1 VKKLGRLDGK
11 VAFITGSGSGIGQ
24 AAAVRFCREGA
35 QVVVA
40 EISRE
45 SGERT
50 VAMARDLGGD
60 ATFIHT
66 DVTEPE
72 SVERA
77 IVATVA
83 TYGKLNILYNN
94 AGGST
99 AQDGPVTKVT
109 IEEFWRT
116 IKVDLYGTFL
126 ACKYAIPEL
135 IKAGGG
141 AVINTSSVVALTGIK
156 GRDAYTAA
164 KGGVLA
170 MTRSMAAN
178 YAKHK
183 IRVNAIAPG
192 ATLTARVRKLL
203 GDDPA
208 GAALADNHL
217 LGMGEPEDIANM
229 ALFLASDEAR
239 IITGAVFPVDSG
251 WSAV

>member
-1 VKKLGRLDGK
+1 MGRLEHK
-11 VAFITGSGSGIGQ
+11 VAFITGSGSGIGR
-24 AAAVRFCREGA
+24 AGAIRFSREGA
-35 QVVVA
+35 KVVVA
-40 EISRE
+40 DISQE
-45 SGERT
+45 GGERT

-60 ATFIHT
+60 ATFVLT
-66 DVTEPE
+66 DVTAPE

-77 IVATVA
+77 IAATVA
-83 TYGKLNILYNN
+83 AYGKLDILYND

-99 AQDGPVTKVT
+99 AQDGPVTTVSLD
-109 IEEFWRT
+109 EFWRT
-116 IKVDLYGTFL
+116 IRVDLYGTFL
-126 ACKYAIPEL
+126 CCKYGIPEL

-141 AVINTSSVVALTGIK
+141 AIINTTSYVALAGIK

-192 ATLTARVRKLL
+192 AILTERVRKFIEA
-203 GDDPA
+203 DPNVAKMA
-208 GAALADNHL
+208 GNHL

-239 IITGAVFPVDSG
+239 IITGAIFPVDSG
-251 WSAV
+251 WSAI

>member
-1 VKKLGRLDGK
+1 MAGRLEGK
-11 VAFITGSGSGIGQ
+11 IAFITGSGSGIGR
-24 AAAVRFCREGA
+24 AAAIRFAREGA

-40 EISRE
+40 DISRE
-45 SGERT
+45 GGERT

-60 ATFIHT
+60 ATFVHT
-66 DVTEPE
+66 DVTAPE

-77 IVATVA
+77 IAATVA
-83 TYGKLNILYNN
+83 AYGKLNILYND

-99 AQDGPVTKVT
+99 AEDGAVTKVS
-109 IEEFWRT
+109 IDEFWRT
-116 IKVDLYGTFL
+116 IRVDLFGTFL
-126 ACKYAIPEL
+126 CCKFGIPEL

-141 AVINTSSVVALTGIK
+141 AIINTTSVVALAGIK

-170 MTRSMAAN
+170 MTRSMAVN
-178 YAKHK
+178 YAKHN

-192 ATLTARVRKLL
+192 ATLTERVRKLL
-203 GDDPA
+203 GDDA
-208 GAALADNHL
+208 GGAAMASNHL

-239 IITGAVFPVDSG
+239 IITGAIFPVDSG
-251 WSAV
+251 WTAA

>member
-1 VKKLGRLDGK
+1 MGRLEHK
-11 VAFITGSGSGIGQ
+11 VAFITGSGSGIGR
-24 AAAVRFCREGA
+24 AGAIRFSREGA
-35 QVVVA
+35 KVVVA
-40 EISRE
+40 DISHE
-45 SGERT
+45 GGERT

-60 ATFIHT
+60 ATFVHT
-66 DVTEPE
+66 DVTAPE

-77 IVATVA
+77 IAATVA
-83 TYGKLNILYNN
+83 AYGKLDILYND

-99 AQDGPVTKVT
+99 AQDGPVTTVS
-109 IEEFWRT
+109 IDEFWRT
-116 IKVDLYGTFL
+116 IRVDLYGTFL
-126 ACKYAIPEL
+126 CCKYGIPEL

-141 AVINTSSVVALTGIK
+141 AIINTTSYVALAGIK

-192 ATLTARVRKLL
+192 AILTERVRKFIEA
-203 GDDPA
+203 DPNVAKMA
-208 GAALADNHL
+208 GNHL
-217 LGMGEPEDIANM
+217 LGTGEPEDIANM

-239 IITGAVFPVDSG
+239 IITGAIFPVDSG
-251 WSAV
+251 WSAI

>member
-1 VKKLGRLDGK
+1 MGRLENK
-11 VAFITGSGSGIGQ
+11 VAFITGSGSGIGR
-24 AAAVRFCREGA
+24 AGAIRFAREGA
-35 QVVVA
+35 KVVVA
-40 EISRE
+40 DISRE
-45 SGERT
+45 GGERT

-60 ATFIHT
+60 ATFVHT
-66 DVTEPE
+66 DVTVPE

-77 IVATVA
+77 IAAAVMA
-83 TYGKLNILYNN
+83 YGKLNILYND

-99 AQDGPVTKVT
+99 AQDAPVTDVS
-109 IEEFWRT
+109 IDEFWRV
-116 IKVDLYGTFL
+116 IRVDLYGTFL
-126 ACKYAIPEL
+126 CCKYGIPEL

-141 AVINTSSVVALTGIK
+141 AIINTTSYVALAGIK

-192 ATLTARVRKLL
+192 AILTDRVRKFIEA
-203 GDDPA
+203 DPNVA
-208 GAALADNHL
+208 KMAANHL

-229 ALFLASDEAR
+229 ALFLLRMRRAS
-239 IITGAVFPVDSG
+239 
-251 WSAV
+251 

>member
-1 VKKLGRLDGK
+1 MAGRLEGK
-11 VAFITGSGSGIGQ
+11 VAFITGSGSGIGR
-24 AAAVRFCREGA
+24 AAAVRFAREGA

-45 SGERT
+45 GGERT
-50 VAMARDLGGD
+50 VAMAHDLGGD
-60 ATFIHT
+60 ATFVHT

-77 IVATVA
+77 IAATVA
-83 TYGKLNILYNN
+83 AYGRLTILYNN

-99 AQDGPVTKVT
+99 AQDGPVTSVSLD
-109 IEEFWRT
+109 EFWRT
-116 IKVDLYGTFL
+116 IRVDLYGTFL
-126 ACKYAIPEL
+126 SCKYGIPEL
-135 IKAGGG
+135 IKSGGG
-141 AVINTSSVVALTGIK
+141 AIINTTSVVALSGIK

-170 MTRSMAAN
+170 MTRSMAVT
-178 YAKHK
+178 YAKNK

-192 ATLTARVRKLL
+192 ATLTDRVRKLL
-203 GDDPA
+203 GDDPG
-208 GAALADNHL
+208 GAALAGNHL

-239 IITGAVFPVDSG
+239 VITGAIFPVDSG
-251 WSAV
+251 WTAA